1 MTTFR
6 QQRGFTFVE
15 LVISIVLVSLAV
27 TGVLLAYTNTVAG
40 SSDPLIREQA
50 VAVAESYMEEI
61 LSKRFNDPNADG
73 EGARANFDDV
83 DDYNGLSEEPQL
95 PNGTT
100 LGLSAYTVSV
110 SVAGT
115 ALNGI
120 AAASSLRV
128 DVTVTHTSGE
138 SITLTGYRTD
148 YGP

>member
-1 MTTFR
+1 MTTRR
-6 QQRGFTFVE
+6 QQSGFTFVE
-15 LVISIVLVSLAV
+15 LVISIVLISLAV

-50 VAVAESYMEEI
+50 VAVAESYLEEI
-61 LSKRFNDPNADG
+61 LSKRFTDPDADG
-73 EGARANFDDV
+73 EGARADFDDV
-83 DDYNGLSEEPQL
+83 DDYNGLTEEPQL
-95 PNGTT
+95 PDGTT
-100 LGLSAYTVSV
+100 LGLTAYTVTV
-110 SVAGT
+110 SVTGT

-128 DVTVTHTSGE
+128 DVTVTHSSGE